1 MTRHIRLVG
10 GRRAD
15 REQWVAQHLGP
26 AILARCHRRLR
37 GPYTGVDTVLA
48 AVAPEAARRWPGL
61 LEQHR
66 FELLYGIPELEDVI
80 GAAPRTLAADSPFR
94 ERTRFFSAD
103 LIRCVSQGIVT
114 FLTAHAKRVLAA
126 GELMPAVV
134 FEEVHAAE
142 PTTQEFIGLLLRR
155 CAPEALRLVVSG
167 DDTELLAELADEIS
181 AGTER
186 AHCPAAPR
194 PGHRRAPADLAAAY
208 VAGHG
213 TSDDPA
219 EIDAYQRSAPEL
231 RARLHDEAADRLEPA
246 AGPRLRVGAVAYHRE
261 HGSDPGG
268 AGSLALAAAQTY
280 CVETGFSAAV
290 IDLGMR
296 ARAITDPV
304 RDGRRYY
311 DLTVQTANALV
322 SFDRHDQSMDLYLE
336 LRGRYS
342 LPKVH
347 MMTSY
352 AIAMLHTRF
361 LPQRDHEAAIQWEN
375 NAASIAS
382 ILPDPRERL
391 VFGVFHDNAL
401 ALIEMHRGNLRHAL
415 ELVEA
420 GQARLDAETGDSE
433 WVLHRSQLRY
443 NSARLKAALGESTA
457 AYADFSTLIEQDPYY
472 TDYLCERAKISRQ
485 AGDFTAALA
494 DYDRAA
500 ELAPPY
506 PELYYNRGTA
516 KAAVG
521 DLDGALADFGY
532 VLAMEPRDLDTR
544 LSRAE
549 LLLAMADPGRAM
561 ADVQAGLSFS
571 PGEPRLLCMKGTIH
585 LECGDLSAAVA
596 ALDAALDGDPD
607 YPAALLN
614 RAVAHYRSGRS
625 QRSVDDLTRT
635 LAIVGADP
643 DVLLN
648 RGLAYLGVGQPGL
661 ALADFDQA
669 LELPGADVA
678 ELQRQRDACVAKP
691 RPELEARVVGI
702 R

>member
-26 AILARCHRRLR
+26 AILTRCHHRLR

-48 AVAPEAARRWPGL
+48 AVAPEAVRHWPRL
-61 LEQHR
+61 VEQHR
-66 FELLYGIPELEDVI
+66 FELLYGIPELADAI
-80 GAAPRTLAADSPFR
+80 GPGPRMLAADSPFR
-94 ERTRFFSAD
+94 ERTRFFSAEM
-103 LIRCVSQGIVT
+103 IRCVSQGIAT
-114 FLTAHAKRVLAA
+114 FLTGYAELALA
-126 GELMPAVV
+126 NGQPMPAVV

-142 PTTQEFIGLLLRR
+142 PTTQEFIALLLRR
-155 CAPEALRLVVSG
+155 SAPEVLRLIVSG
-167 DDTELLAELADEIS
+167 EDAELPAELADEIK
-181 AGTER
+181 AHTER
-186 AHCPAAPR
+186 AECRAAPKR
-194 PGHRRAPADLAAAY
+194 RDRRAPADLAAAY

-219 EIDAYQRSAPEL
+219 EIDAYQRSAPDA

-246 AGPRLRVGAVAYHRE
+246 GGPRLRAGALAYHRE
-261 HGSDPGG
+261 HGSDPRGV
-268 AGSLALAAAQTY
+268 GSLALVAAQRY

-296 ARAITDPV
+296 ARAVLDPFQ
-304 RDGRRYY
+304 DPMRYHEV
-311 DLTVQTANALV
+311 TMQTANALV
-322 SFDRHDQSMDLYLE
+322 SLGRLDESMGLYLE
-336 LRGRYS
+336 LRGRYT
-342 LPKVH
+342 LPKVQ

-361 LPQRDHEAAIQWEN
+361 LGQRDHEAAIQWEN
-375 NAASIAS
+375 NAVAIAS
-382 ILPDPRERL
+382 VLPDPRDRL

-401 ALIEMHRGNLRHAL
+401 ALIEMHRGNLRRAL

-420 GQARLDAETGDSE
+420 GQARLDAEVGDGE

-443 NSARLKAALGESTA
+443 NGARLKAALGETSS
-457 AYADFSTLIEQDPYY
+457 AYADFCTLVEQDPYY
-472 TDYLCERAKISRQ
+472 TDYLCERAKLSRQ

-494 DYDRAA
+494 DYNRAA

-521 DLDGALADFGY
+521 DVAGALADFGY
-532 VLAMEPRDLDTR
+532 VLEMEPRDLDTR

-549 LLLAMADPGRAM
+549 LLLAIDDPGQAM
-561 ADVQAGLSFS
+561 ADATAGLSFS
-571 PGEPRLLCMKGTIH
+571 PGDPRLLCMKGTIH
-585 LECGDLSAAVA
+585 LECGDLADAIT

-614 RAVAHYRSGRS
+614 RAVAHHRSGQS

-648 RGLAYLGVGQPGL
+648 RGLAYLAVGQPGP

-678 ELQRQRDACVAKP
+678 ELRSQRDACMAG
-691 RPELEARVVGI
+691 R
-702 R
+702 

>member
-10 GRRAD
+10 GHRAD
-15 REQWVAQHLGP
+15 RERWVAQHLGP
-26 AILARCHRRLR
+26 VIPARCHRRLR

-48 AVAPEAARRWPGL
+48 AVAPEAARRWPTV

-66 FELLYGIPELEDVI
+66 FELLYGIPELADVI
-80 GAAPRTLAADSPFR
+80 GPGPQMLAEDSPFR

-103 LIRCVSQGIVT
+103 MIRCVSQGIVT
-114 FLTAHAKRVLAA
+114 FLTACAELAQRA
-126 GELMPAVV
+126 GQPVPAVV

-142 PTTQEFIGLLLRR
+142 PTTQEFIALLLRR
-155 CAPEALRLVVSG
+155 CNPEVLRVIVSG
-167 DDTELLAELADEIS
+167 DDTELPAELADEINTH
-181 AGTER
+181 TER
-186 AHCPAAPR
+186 VECRPAPR
-194 PGHRRAPADLAAAY
+194 PRRRPAAAGLAAAY

-246 AGPRLRVGAVAYHRE
+246 AGPRLRVGALAYHRE
-261 HGSDPGG
+261 HGSDPSG
-268 AGSLALAAAQTY
+268 AGSLALATAQLY
-280 CVETGFSAAV
+280 CVQAGFSAAV

-296 ARAITDPV
+296 ARAVTDPFQEV
-304 RDGRRYY
+304 MRFY
-311 DLTVQTANALV
+311 DVTVQTANALV
-322 SFDRHDQSMDLYLE
+322 SLGRLDESMGLYLE
-336 LRGRYS
+336 LRGRYT

-347 MMTSY
+347 MMTGY

-361 LPQRDHEAAIQWEN
+361 LDRRDHEAAVQWEN
-375 NAASIAS
+375 NAAAIAS
-382 ILPDPRERL
+382 VLPDPRERL

-401 ALIEMHRGNLRHAL
+401 ALIEMHRGNLRRAL

-420 GQARLDAETGDSE
+420 GQARLDTEIGEGE

-443 NSARLKAALGESTA
+443 NGARLRAALGETSA
-457 AYADFSTLIEQDPYY
+457 AYADFSALIEQDPYY

-494 DYDRAA
+494 DYDRAV

-516 KAAVG
+516 KAAIG
-521 DLDGALADFGY
+521 DTDGALADFGY

-549 LLLAMADPGRAM
+549 LLLAMDEPGQAM
-561 ADVQAGLSFS
+561 ADAATGLSHW

-585 LECGDLSAAVA
+585 LECGELAAAVA

-614 RAVAHYRSGRS
+614 RAVAHYRLGQS

-635 LAIVGADP
+635 LAIVGVDP

-648 RGLAYLGVGQPGL
+648 RGLAHLAAGEPGL
-661 ALADFDQA
+661 ALADFGQA

-678 ELQRQRDACVAKP
+678 ELRRHRDTCLARQTEPEACA
-691 RPELEARVVGI
+691 ARN